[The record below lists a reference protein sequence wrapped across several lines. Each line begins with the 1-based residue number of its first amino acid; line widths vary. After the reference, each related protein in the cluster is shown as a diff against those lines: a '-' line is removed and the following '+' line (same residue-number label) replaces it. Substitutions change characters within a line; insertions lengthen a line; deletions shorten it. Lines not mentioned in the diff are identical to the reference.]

1 MRNDPPSGLTCCG
14 LRGCTKSAIR
24 YGMCMLSL
32 QICTRQ
38 YHLCRTE
45 NQSAQSGRGTDG
57 GGAGLSNERYA
68 PVLLRFFAI
77 AGAEPDH
84 FVGVNKIASVT
95 IHAHFWSRSVRES
108 KNGKWGWQNYRNSG
122 KWGWQKCALL
132 VCNIPVPYRI
142 VVSRYEH
149 SVTV

>member
-1 MRNDPPSGLTCCG
+1 MECVCYRSKFAHGNIIYAERRVVTVSPTMDMD
-14 LRGCTKSAIR
+14 RGV
-24 YGMCMLSL
+24 
-32 QICTRQ
+32 
-38 YHLCRTE
+38 
-45 NQSAQSGRGTDG
+45 
-57 GGAGLSNERYA
+57 AGLFYWRYA

-84 FVGVNKIASVT
+84 FVGVNKMVSLT

-108 KNGKWGWQNYRNSG
+108 KDGKWGWQNYRNSDKRG
-122 KWGWQKCALL
+122 CQKWALL
-132 VCNIPVPYRI
+132 VCNIPEPYRI

>member
-1 MRNDPPSGLTCCG
+1 MRNDPPSGLGLCG
-14 LRGCTKSAIR
+14 LCGRWLHKVGDKIWNVYVIAPNLHTAISYR
-24 YGMCMLSL
+24 TLFYWHNASRINHSRLT
-32 QICTRQ
+32 QILT
-38 YHLCRTE
+38 
-45 NQSAQSGRGTDG
+45 
-57 GGAGLSNERYA
+57 
-68 PVLLRFFAI
+68 I